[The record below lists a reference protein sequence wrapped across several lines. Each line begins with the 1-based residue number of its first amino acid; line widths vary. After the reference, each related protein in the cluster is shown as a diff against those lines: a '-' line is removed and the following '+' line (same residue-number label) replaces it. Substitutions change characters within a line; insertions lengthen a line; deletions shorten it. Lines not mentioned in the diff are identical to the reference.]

1 MCDGSKLLRL
11 VLKSPVGLMML
22 HIFMAAE
29 SDQKLAFM
37 KSFITSLYLSLQ
49 YYAEVATI

>member
-1 MCDGSKLLRL
+1 
-11 VLKSPVGLMML
+11 MML

-29 SDQKLAFM
+29 SDQRLAFI
-37 KSFITSLYLSLQ
+37 KTFISGLYLGLQ